1 MFWLKYAWLV
11 ALAVISAAILLWPLV
26 RKAFNGA
33 TLTPFEIT
41 DLINRQGAIVFD
53 LREDSLFKAGHLP
66 RSRHLTLAK
75 LERMDMKR
83 LQQKPLIIVGA
94 SQDLRQAR
102 KILQQKGAQRIYT
115 VNDNF
120 TAWKKES
127 LPLEH

>member
-11 ALAVISAAILLWPLV
+11 VLAVISAVVLLWPLV
-26 RKAFNGA
+26 RKALDGA
-33 TLTPFEIT
+33 TLTPFDIT

-75 LERMDMKR
+75 LERLDLKR
-83 LQQKPLIIVGA
+83 LQQKPLILVGD
-94 SQDLRQAR
+94 SQNLRQAK
-102 KILQQKGAQRIYT
+102 KILQQKGAQRIYII
-115 VNDNF
+115 NDNF
-120 TAWKKES
+120 TAWKEAS